1 MKLRRSVGGIM
12 AGVLLA
18 GSIAGLQQISFADEL
33 DDAKQE
39 RQRLEERKEE
49 IEAELKE
56 LEHEKSGIMESIEKL
71 DAKTASVNEQLAQVE
86 NDLAVATEELTK
98 LEEAY
103 AKAEQ
108 TEENQYD
115 TMKKRIKYMYENGS
129 SEYLDILFEAKSFGD
144 MINRMEYVNKITAYD
159 NKMLEEYQKTKED
172 VDNKKAAA
180 QEKKEQYNVLLE
192 EVQLEK
198 DNLEKLTKAKQ
209 KKLEEYTLAIED
221 NEEAS
226 KQYAE
231 EIEKKEEEINALLL
245 EAAKESGDGA
255 ATGILVNTGDGD
267 FIWPLAVPGRI
278 SSHFGKRSAPTAG
291 ASTYHKGIDIA
302 APQGTDIYAVA
313 GGTVTVA
320 TYSSSAGNY
329 VMINHGNGVY
339 TVYMHAS
346 ELWCEVGDT
355 VEQGE
360 KIAEVGSTGIST
372 GAHLHIAFVVN
383 GEYVDPEQYL
393 PVR

>member
-1 MKLRRSVGGIM
+1 MKIRRSVGGIV

-18 GSIAGLQQISFADEL
+18 GSIAGLQHISFADEL

-49 IEAELKE
+49 IETELAD
-56 LEHEKSGIMESIEKL
+56 LENEKSGLLESIEKL
-71 DAKTASVNEQLAQVE
+71 DKKTANVNEQLTQVE
-86 NDLAVATEELTK
+86 NDLAVATSELAE

-103 AKAEQ
+103 TEAEK
-108 TEENQYD
+108 TEEIQYD

-159 NKMLEEYQKTKED
+159 NKMLTQYQETKED
-172 VDNKKAAA
+172 VENKKAAA
-180 QEKKEQYNVLLE
+180 AVKKEQYDVLLE

-209 KKLEEYTLAIED
+209 KKLEEYTTAIED
-221 NEEAS
+221 NEEAA
-226 KQYAE
+226 KQYSE

-255 ATGILVNTGDGD
+255 ATGILVNVGDGD
-267 FIWPLAVPGRI
+267 FIWPLAVKGRI
-278 SSHFGKRSAPTAG
+278 SSHFGRRTAPTAG
-291 ASTYHKGIDIA
+291 ASTYHKGMDIA

-339 TVYMHAS
+339 TAYMHAS

-360 KIAEVGSTGIST
+360 KIAEVGSTGVST